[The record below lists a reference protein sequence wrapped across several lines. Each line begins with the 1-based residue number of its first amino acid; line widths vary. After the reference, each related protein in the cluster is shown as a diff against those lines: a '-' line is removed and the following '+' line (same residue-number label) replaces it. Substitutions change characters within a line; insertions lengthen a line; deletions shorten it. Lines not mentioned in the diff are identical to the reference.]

1 MPDPTMRNPL
11 QEQLLK
17 AGLVKKGK
25 LAEVVREQNRQR
37 HAKGSAPAAAQVDA
51 RKLQAERAERDRALA
66 AERNAQARAA
76 EKVAQVRQIV
86 EAHQLPRDGDI
97 EYRFADGERIRSV
110 LVDPMQR
117 TQLAKGLLAIARHQ
131 DGYAMVPRAAADR
144 IRERD
149 PAMVVLDHGR
159 PGGEGDGNAGQGG
172 DDDEYYRRFPVPD
185 DLVW

>member
-1 MPDPTMRNPL
+1 MRTPL

-37 HAKGSAPAAAQVDA
+37 HSKGSAPAGDQVDA
-51 RKLQAERAERDRALA
+51 RTLQAERAERDRALA

-76 EKVAQVRQIV
+76 EKIAQVAQIV
-86 EAHQLPRDGDI
+86 EAHMLVRDGDI
-97 EYRFADGERIRSV
+97 EYRFTDGDRIRSV
-110 LVDPMQR
+110 LVDAAQR
-117 TQLAKGLLAIARHQ
+117 SQLSKGLIAIARHH
-131 DGYAMVPRAAADR
+131 DGYALVPRAAADR
-144 IRERD
+144 IHERESG
-149 PAMVVLDHGR
+149 MVVLDYGR
-159 PGGEGDGNAGQGG
+159 AGERGLERDRGQGD